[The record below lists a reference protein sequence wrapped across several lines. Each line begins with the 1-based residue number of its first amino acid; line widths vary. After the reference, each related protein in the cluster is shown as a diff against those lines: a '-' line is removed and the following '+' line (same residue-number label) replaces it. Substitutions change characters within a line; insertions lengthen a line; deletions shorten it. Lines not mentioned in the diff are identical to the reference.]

1 MNDSIKHKIEVLL
14 NVSRRFE
21 KENITW
27 ALGASSMLYLR
38 GIVDTFN
45 DIDIMADNEDIEK
58 IKKVMSYIGE
68 EIRIESNEGYKT
80 KNFLEYIVDGVE
92 VDIMVDMVIVCDGI
106 DYDCSLEK
114 EDIDTVVEIENA
126 KIYLHSLE
134 KWKFYYKLM
143 GRSNKLKIIQN
154 GTK

>member
-1 MNDSIKHKIEVLL
+1 
-14 NVSRRFE
+14 
-21 KENITW
+21 
-27 ALGASSMLYLR
+27 
-38 GIVDTFN
+38 
-45 DIDIMADNEDIEK
+45 
-58 IKKVMSYIGE
+58 MSYIGE

-80 KNFLEYIVDGVE
+80 KNFLEYIVDGVK
-92 VDIMVDMVIVCDGI
+92 VDIMADMVIVCDGI